1 MPERENTD
9 PSRSKSIVHL
19 ADFDQGWHT
28 MELREFITAT
38 LVEIQSGVQD
48 AINYA
53 VEHGMKGAINPSFDP
68 RKDKGLVEKVQ
79 FDIAVT
85 VGEKKTGSAEGGI
98 KVVGI
103 NLGGT
108 TGGSHETSHVSRI
121 QFSIPL
127 IPPTTNVI
135 PEPAKK

>member
-1 MPERENTD
+1 
-9 PSRSKSIVHL
+9 
-19 ADFDQGWHT
+19 

-48 AINYA
+48 AINVA
-53 VEHGMKGAINPSFDP
+53 VRDGMKGAINPSFDP
-68 RKDKGLVEKVQ
+68 RKDKDLIEKVQ

-103 NLGGT
+103 NFGGSA
-108 TGGSHETSHVSRI
+108 GGSHETSHVSRI

-127 IPPTTNVI
+127 IPPTTNIV
-135 PEPAKK
+135 PEQQKK